1 MLSYCCALEGQE
13 ETKWSQLFKLII
25 TQLDKE
31 SKTGIRR
38 IGTSCSDIANLG
50 NLESGN
56 FLLDTD
62 AEGKHAPYEVKLV

>member
-1 MLSYCCALEGQE
+1 MLSFCGTPERQKEPKC
-13 ETKWSQLFKLII
+13 SQLFKSII
-25 TQLDKE
+25 THLDKL